1 MADISNDRIAFFEHS
16 KARQRNMT
24 ALNSHSSPR
33 LEATLKVTGSARY
46 EGDAQYKRQVHAALV
61 PAPIANGRIL
71 RIDSARARTLPGFV
85 AIMTHENAPRIP
97 DAMLIAHAMTP
108 IVLQVP
114 TIHFAGQPVA
124 VVVAETLELARQAAA
139 TVDVTY
145 EKLPAI
151 TGVEQA
157 LDHSFAP
164 ESAGYVATDS
174 LRGDPK
180 RGRAESTIA
189 IKRRYTTPTNNHHP
203 LERHFVIASW
213 NGDDLTVHTTT
224 QAVFS
229 HRQRLA
235 DCLSMP
241 GERIRI
247 VSRYLGGG
255 FGGKGA
261 SWFPCILLGV
271 MVAKHAGLP
280 VKLELTRSQMFTL
293 VGRRQETIQRVE
305 LAATR
310 EGRLTAISHD
320 TIAQTSTYGEYAD
333 PTGSM
338 ARMLYACA
346 NVSTSHRLV
355 RVNAPQPNPMR
366 APGEGTGSFALESAI
381 DELAYELRLDP
392 LEMRLRNYA
401 DHDQDRAL
409 PWSSNGLRECYR
421 VAAEAFGWKDRPR
434 ACGSLRDGR
443 SQFGWGMASACYPVY
458 RVASEAAI
466 RIGRNGRV
474 RVQCGTQDIG
484 TGTETVLAQVAA
496 LKLGVPICYVTAE
509 LGDTHLPAGPAS
521 AAGHVTAS
529 ITPAVEKAASTLRR
543 RLIEMAVR
551 DPRSRLC
558 GLSADLMTIADGT
571 IKGPSGELSESLFS
585 LLARS
590 DKDELVSVAH
600 VVPDEQVRYSAYGY
614 GAVFVEVRVEPR
626 LGVVRVTRVTAAYA
640 SGRII
645 NPLLAR
651 SQLVGGLVF
660 GIGMALHEA
669 TIMDE
674 RFGCIVNDN
683 LADYLIPVHADMPR
697 FDVRLVDEDDPYLAG
712 GGVKGVGMIGPVG
725 VAAAIAN
732 AVFHATG
739 RRIRDLPIRLEHF
752 LDCPS

>member
-1 MADISNDRIAFFEHS
+1 MS
-16 KARQRNMT
+16 NMT
-24 ALNSHSSPR
+24 ALKSHSSPR
-33 LEATLKVTGSARY
+33 LEAALKVTGLARY
-46 EGDAQYKRQVHAALV
+46 EGDAQDKGLVHAALV
-61 PAPIANGRIL
+61 TAPIANGRIVQ
-71 RIDSARARTLPGFV
+71 INSARARTLPGV
-85 AIMTHENAPRIP
+85 VDILTHEDAPKIP
-97 DAMLIAHAMTP
+97 QAMLIAHAMSP
-108 IVLQVP
+108 MLLQAP
-114 TIHFAGQPVA
+114 TVHFAGQPVA
-124 VVVAETLELARQAAA
+124 VVVAKTLELARRAAA

-145 EKLPAI
+145 EELPAI
-151 TGVEQA
+151 TRVEQA

-164 ESAGYVATDS
+164 ETAGHVATDS
-174 LRGDPK
+174 HRGDPK
-180 RGRAESTIA
+180 RGLAESHIS

-203 LERHFVIASW
+203 IERHVVIASW
-213 NGDDLTVHTTT
+213 DGDNLTVHATT

-229 HRQRLA
+229 HRRRLA
-235 DCLSMP
+235 DCLSLP
-241 GERIRI
+241 VERIRL

-255 FGGKGA
+255 FGGKGS
-261 SWFPCILLGV
+261 SWFPCLLLGV
-271 MVAKHAGLP
+271 VVAKHAGLP

-293 VGRRQETIQRVE
+293 VGRRQETIQHVE

-310 EGRLTAISHD
+310 EGRLTAIRHD
-320 TIAQTSTYGEYAD
+320 TIAQTSTFGEYAD
-333 PTGSM
+333 PNGSM
-338 ARMLYACA
+338 ARMLYACDS
-346 NVSTSHRLV
+346 VSTSHRLV

-381 DELAYELRLDP
+381 DELAYELGIDP

-401 DHDQDRAL
+401 DHDQDSGL
-409 PWSSNGLRECYR
+409 PWSSNTLRECYR

-434 ACGSLRDGR
+434 TCGSLRDGR
-443 SQFGWGMASACYPVY
+443 YQLGWGMASTCYPVY

-466 RIGRNGRV
+466 RIGRDARV

-496 LKLGVPICYVTAE
+496 FKLGIPIHYVTAE

-521 AAGHVTAS
+521 VSAQATAS

-551 DPRSRLC
+551 DPASPLC
-558 GLSADLMTIADGT
+558 GLSADLVTIENGT
-571 IKGPSGELSESLFS
+571 IKDPSGEVSESLS
-585 LLARS
+585 RLLARS
-590 DKDELVSVAH
+590 DKDELVSTAH

-614 GAVFVEVRVEPR
+614 GAVFVEVRVDPS
-626 LGVVRVTRVTAAYA
+626 LGEVRVTRIAAAYA

-674 RFGCIVNDN
+674 RLGRVVNHN
-683 LADYLIPVHADMPR
+683 LSDYLIPVHADMPR
-697 FDVRLVDEDDPYLAG
+697 FDVRLVDEYDPYLAG
-712 GGVKGVGMIGPVG
+712 GGVKGVGMIGVVG

-732 AVFHATG
+732 AVFQATG

-752 LDCPS
+752 LDSSS